1 MAPTVPWAPPL
12 IASTE
17 SFRYATLF
25 SMTRPGRTTEVRSAP
40 TREGAVSDGLVL
52 RETSGGVATL
62 TLNRPE
68 RRNGWSPEL
77 EAAYFAALDACDAD
91 DDVVAVVLTG
101 AGSTFCPG
109 LDTQRLSA
117 VSSTGLDL
125 SGRPPVFR
133 ARSFRKPLIAAIN
146 GACAGIGLIQ
156 ALMCD
161 VRFAARGARFST
173 AFARRGLAAEYA
185 ISWMLPRYVGVEHAL
200 DLLLSARTF
209 EAEEAHRLGLV
220 SRLCEPEDVLRA
232 AQAYAADIAAHCAPA
247 ALAAIRQQGDTDLG
261 GGPEGAMRRAL
272 PAGRARGWGDRGRGG
287 GPGGGEAA
295 RLPPQAGDQCPPR
308 PRRGRRGLRR
318 APSPGV
324 RSARRVRRRKGQGNR
339 RARGRAHGRRRP

>member
-1 MAPTVPWAPPL
+1 M
-12 IASTE
+12 
-17 SFRYATLF
+17 
-25 SMTRPGRTTEVRSAP
+25 
-40 TREGAVSDGLVL
+40 
-52 RETSGGVATL
+52 ETSGGVATL

-91 DDVVAVVLTG
+91 DDVRAVVLTG

-109 LDTQRLSA
+109 LDTQRLSV

-125 SGRPPVFR
+125 GGRPPVFHPR
-133 ARSFRKPLIAAIN
+133 RFRKPLIAAIN
-146 GACAGIGLIQ
+146 GACAGVGLIQ
-156 ALMCD
+156 ALLCD

-185 ISWMLPRYVGVEHAL
+185 ISWLLPRYVGVEHAL

-247 ALAAIRQQGDTDLG
+247 ALAAIRQQVYTDLEG
-261 GGPEGAMRRAL
+261 GLEEAMRRAL
-272 PAGRARGWGDRGRGG
+272 HLMQVTNAAPDLAEGVASFVERRTPRFGPLGRFDAGQVTGTAVPA
-287 GPGGGEAA
+287 
-295 RLPPQAGDQCPPR
+295 AGLTADDVLAPR
-308 PRRGRRGLRR
+308 PPER
-318 APSPGV
+318 
-324 RSARRVRRRKGQGNR
+324 
-339 RARGRAHGRRRP
+339 

>member
-1 MAPTVPWAPPL
+1 M
-12 IASTE
+12 
-17 SFRYATLF
+17 
-25 SMTRPGRTTEVRSAP
+25 
-40 TREGAVSDGLVL
+40 
-52 RETSGGVATL
+52 ETSGGVATL

-133 ARSFRKPLIAAIN
+133 PRSFGKPLIAAVN
-146 GACAGIGLIQ
+146 GACAGIGLVQ

-185 ISWMLPRYVGVEHAL
+185 LSWILPRLIGVENAL
-200 DLLLSARTF
+200 DLLLSGRTF
-209 EAEEAHRLGLV
+209 DADEAHRLGLV
-220 SRLCEPEDVLRA
+220 SRVVEPETVL
-232 AQAYAADIAAHCAPA
+232 D
-247 ALAAIRQQGDTDLG
+247 
-261 GGPEGAMRRAL
+261 
-272 PAGRARGWGDRGRGG
+272 
-287 GPGGGEAA
+287 AA
-295 RLPPQAGDQCPPR
+295 REYARELARNC
-308 PRRGRRGLRR
+308 
-318 APSPGV
+318 SPASMATI
-324 RSARRVRRRKGQGNR
+324 RHQ
-339 RARGRAHGRRRP
+339 

>member
-1 MAPTVPWAPPL
+1 M
-12 IASTE
+12 
-17 SFRYATLF
+17 
-25 SMTRPGRTTEVRSAP
+25 
-40 TREGAVSDGLVL
+40 SDELVL

-91 DDVVAVVLTG
+91 DDVRAVVLTG

-133 ARSFRKPLIAAIN
+133 PRSFRKPLIAAIN
-146 GACAGIGLIQ
+146 GACAGIGLVQ

-185 ISWMLPRYVGVEHAL
+185 ISWVLPRYVGVEHAL

-220 SRLCEPEDVLRA
+220 SRLCDPEDVLSS
-232 AQAYAADIAAHCAPA
+232 AQAYAADIAANCAPA
-247 ALAAIRQQGDTDLG
+247 ALAAIRHQVYTDLDG
-261 GGPEGAMRRAL
+261 GLEDAMGRAL
-272 PAGRARGWGDRGRGG
+272 RLMTVTNSSPDLAEGVASFVERRPPHFGPIGDLDADQVTGTTV
-287 GPGGGEAA
+287 PAA
-295 RLPPQAGDQCPPR
+295 RLRADDVLGARPPAG
-308 PRRGRRGLRR
+308 
-318 APSPGV
+318 A
-324 RSARRVRRRKGQGNR
+324 
-339 RARGRAHGRRRP
+339 

>member
-1 MAPTVPWAPPL
+1 M
-12 IASTE
+12 
-17 SFRYATLF
+17 
-25 SMTRPGRTTEVRSAP
+25 
-40 TREGAVSDGLVL
+40 SDELVL

-91 DDVVAVVLTG
+91 DDVVVVVLTG

-133 ARSFRKPLIAAIN
+133 PRSFRKPLIAAIN

-185 ISWMLPRYVGVEHAL
+185 ISWVLPRYVGVEHAL

-209 EAEEAHRLGLV
+209 DAEEAHRLGLV
-220 SRLCEPEDVLRA
+220 SRLCDPEDVLSS
-232 AQAYAADIAAHCAPA
+232 AQAYAADLAAHCAPTA
-247 ALAAIRQQGDTDLG
+247 MAAIRHQVYTDLEG
-261 GGPEGAMRRAL
+261 GLEDAMRRAL
-272 PAGRARGWGDRGRGG
+272 LLMKVTNASPDLAEGVASFVERRPPVF
-287 GPGGGEAA
+287 GPVGALDAEQVTGAAVPAA
-295 RLPPQAGDQCPPR
+295 RLTADDVLGARPQT
-308 PRRGRRGLRR
+308 R
-318 APSPGV
+318 A
-324 RSARRVRRRKGQGNR
+324 
-339 RARGRAHGRRRP
+339 